1 MKVLE
6 EELVLST
13 LTSSPPILRKL
24 KKEQDYEQPMKVFR
38 RITTCTPDPLNNIT
52 ATSKVP
58 KLQNHVSSCQAL
70 KNAVST
76 LYNMDDFELTKIGEG
91 FFSEVFKVS
100 FFSPK
105 LLIFDFFCS
114 HDSCKKRIRTYVL
127 NKKNFELSL
136 VLRITYGIFKVTYQN
151 LVRLNYSY
159 NFGTRDLCPRQG
171 SCEGL
176 RDTSSTQFHPSRVGK
191 SGDNSRLIRDN
202 QGHWN
207 R

>member
-1 MKVLE
+1 MLE

-38 RITTCTPDPLNNIT
+38 RTCTPDTPNNT
-52 ATSKVP
+52 ASKVP

-100 FFSPK
+100 FFP
-105 LLIFDFFCS
+105 I
-114 HDSCKKRIRTYVL
+114 
-127 NKKNFELSL
+127 LS
-136 VLRITYGIFKVTYQN
+136 
-151 LVRLNYSY
+151 
-159 NFGTRDLCPRQG
+159 
-171 SCEGL
+171 
-176 RDTSSTQFHPSRVGK
+176 
-191 SGDNSRLIRDN
+191 
-202 QGHWN
+202 
-207 R
+207 

>member
-1 MKVLE
+1 MLD

-38 RITTCTPDPLNNIT
+38 RNCAPDLSNNT
-52 ATSKVP
+52 EASKVP

-114 HDSCKKRIRTYVL
+114 HDSCKKRIRNYVL
-127 NKKNFELSL
+127 NQKKF
-136 VLRITYGIFKVTYQN
+136 
-151 LVRLNYSY
+151 
-159 NFGTRDLCPRQG
+159 
-171 SCEGL
+171 
-176 RDTSSTQFHPSRVGK
+176 
-191 SGDNSRLIRDN
+191 
-202 QGHWN
+202 
-207 R
+207 

>member
-1 MKVLE
+1 MPY
-6 EELVLST
+6 
-13 LTSSPPILRKL
+13 PPC
-24 KKEQDYEQPMKVFR
+24 
-38 RITTCTPDPLNNIT
+38 ITWMISNW
-52 ATSKVP
+52 P
-58 KLQNHVSSCQAL
+58 KLERDFSL
-70 KNAVST
+70 KYSKWV
-76 LYNMDDFELTKIGEG
+76 
-91 FFSEVFKVS
+91 

-105 LLIFDFFCS
+105 LLIFDFLCS
-114 HDSCKKRIRTYVL
+114 HDSSKKRITNYVL

-176 RDTSSTQFHPSRVGK
+176 RDTSSPQFHPTRVGK

-202 QGHWN
+202 QGRWN
-207 R
+207 RWNRWSTCFTGNQRLSKIK

>member
-1 MKVLE
+1 MLD

-38 RITTCTPDPLNNIT
+38 RNCTPDLSDN
-52 ATSKVP
+52 AAASKVP

-100 FFSPK
+100 FF
-105 LLIFDFFCS
+105 LF
-114 HDSCKKRIRTYVL
+114 
-127 NKKNFELSL
+127 
-136 VLRITYGIFKVTYQN
+136 
-151 LVRLNYSY
+151 
-159 NFGTRDLCPRQG
+159 
-171 SCEGL
+171 
-176 RDTSSTQFHPSRVGK
+176 
-191 SGDNSRLIRDN
+191 
-202 QGHWN
+202 
-207 R
+207 

>member
-1 MKVLE
+1 MLD

-38 RITTCTPDPLNNIT
+38 RNCTPDLSNNT
-52 ATSKVP
+52 EASKVP

-100 FFSPK
+100 FF
-105 LLIFDFFCS
+105 LF
-114 HDSCKKRIRTYVL
+114 
-127 NKKNFELSL
+127 
-136 VLRITYGIFKVTYQN
+136 
-151 LVRLNYSY
+151 
-159 NFGTRDLCPRQG
+159 
-171 SCEGL
+171 
-176 RDTSSTQFHPSRVGK
+176 
-191 SGDNSRLIRDN
+191 
-202 QGHWN
+202 
-207 R
+207 